1 MKRSQDGGEVGS
13 GAKRSQAGKARVAVV
28 GCGSFGTAMARIVGA
43 SCAARPGQFD
53 PLVRV
58 WARRQSVVDEINERH
73 TNSQYLGEDCLI
85 PENVVAT
92 CDLRE
97 AVGEATFII
106 LAVPHEYLG
115 ATLPSLAS
123 ALGYDAAA
131 GGGGDA
137 ACRPRCIVSLLK
149 GLYWEGAGDGDVAG
163 EGSIVPISNVIERD
177 LRAAVAAASG
187 GDASSGEQAVEVAVL
202 MGPNIYTEMAK
213 DEFAEATVGYS
224 GTVFGDQLKELFTT
238 EAFKVDLTH
247 DRVGVELAGALK
259 VREGGRRG
267 REGKDERA
275 RVRGRVRC
283 ILVGG
288 VHISHQVVSS

>member
-115 ATLPSLAS
+115 ATLPSLAA

-149 GLYWEGAGDGDVAG
+149 GLYWEGAGEG
-163 EGSIVPISNVIERD
+163 EGSLVPISNVIERD
-177 LRAAVAAASG
+177 LRAAVAASSG

-259 VREGGRRG
+259 VKGGRG
-267 REGKDERA
+267 
-275 RVRGRVRC
+275 GRVC
-283 ILVGG
+283 TCGG
-288 VHISHQVVSS
+288 HSHITPGSVELN